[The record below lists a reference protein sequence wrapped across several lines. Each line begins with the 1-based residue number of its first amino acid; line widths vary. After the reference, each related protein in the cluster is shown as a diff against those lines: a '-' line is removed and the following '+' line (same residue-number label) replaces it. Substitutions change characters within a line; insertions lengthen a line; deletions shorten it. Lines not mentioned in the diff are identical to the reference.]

1 MFFATPHRGSDLAFW
16 DDIGTTLVRISTLGH
31 STNTK
36 LSRDLRVNGI
46 LLKSISDSFVHRGGR
61 FKIRSFYETQQMQ
74 NLHCEV
80 SNDFLVVCREI
91 KLTMFIKRWSER
103 TLLYWDGQMN
113 LP

>member
-1 MFFATPHRGSDLAFW
+1 M
-16 DDIGTTLVRISTLGH
+16 STLGH

-80 SNDFLVVCREI
+80 SDNFRMVIREI
-91 KLTMFIKRWSER
+91 KLTVIIKRWSER
-103 TLLYWDGQMN
+103 ILLY
-113 LP
+113 